1 MLREAYGVKRIII
14 RTGKTDLRFGI
25 DKLAALVRM
34 EFGLDPLDAGTLF
47 LFCGKKRDRIK
58 GLVYEGDG
66 FLLLTKRLTKGA
78 FQWPRS
84 ETEAH
89 EMSREDYGR
98 LMDGYTVESSIKV
111 YSKIEDDASEPD
123 KPHDETANGGAA
135 DSVTKL
141 LAG

>member
-1 MLREAYGVKRIII
+1 MLREAYGIKRIII
-14 RTGKTDLRFGI
+14 RTGKTDLRYGI

-34 EFGLDPLDAGTLF
+34 EFGLEPLDEGTLF

-66 FLLLTKRLTKGA
+66 FLLLTKRLTNGA
-78 FQWPRS
+78 FQWPRTS
-84 ETEAH
+84 IEAR

-111 YSKIEDDASEPD
+111 YDRIDRDD
-123 KPHDETANGGAA
+123 GG
-135 DSVTKL
+135 
-141 LAG
+141 